1 MRGDL
6 MALIFSGIAYG
17 ILEILLLNFLLK
29 NVLKGNMTNSVI
41 FLFLKLFS
49 YAVALILIY
58 FFFMES
64 VKNLVIGYTLGV
76 VFSIPGILLLSKKN
90 NKESTS
96 NKKGDDNK

>member
-1 MRGDL
+1 

-17 ILEILLLNFLLK
+17 ILEITLLNFLLK
-29 NVLKGNMTNSVI
+29 NVLKGNMINSVI
-41 FLFLKLFS
+41 FLLLKLFS

-76 VFSIPGILLLSKKN
+76 VLSVPGILLFSKKG
-90 NKESTS
+90 NK
-96 NKKGDDNK
+96 KIIPGKGDDNK